1 MDLHLS
7 KSEIELEENPL
18 LLLGKPNLLT
28 VVGFGI
34 TEYFSIIR

>member
-7 KSEIELEENPL
+7 KSEIELEQNPL
-18 LLLGKPNLLT
+18 LLLGKYKHLT
-28 VVGFGI
+28 ILGFGI